1 MKANCLGVCA
11 LLAAVAASGCGD
23 VATSS
28 RTPSIL
34 VVQSLTA
41 ASGADPQKF
50 GGTLDS
56 DVITNVTDPPPCS
69 EAAPCPVVF
78 PDLGQ
83 VSLSLAAKNQAST
96 TAPTDLNS
104 VTITRYRVEFSR
116 ADGHNVQGVDVPYAF
131 DSAVTFTVPAGGDSA
146 GMGFELV
153 RHVSK
158 QEAPLLAL
166 KTSHNIISTIAKVTF
181 YGTDQAGNVVNAV
194 ASIGIAFGNFADP
207 K

>member
-1 MKANCLGVCA
+1 MKPICLGICA

-28 RTPSIL
+28 RASSVL
-34 VVQSLTA
+34 VIDSLTA
-41 ASGADPQKF
+41 ASGAEPAQF

-56 DVITNVTDPPPCS
+56 DVSTNVTEPAPCS
-69 EAAPCPVVF
+69 DASPCPVVY
-78 PDLGQ
+78 PDLGK
-83 VSLSLAAKNQAST
+83 VSLSLVAKNQVST
-96 TAPTDLNS
+96 TAPTALNS

-116 ADGHNVQGVDVPYAF
+116 ADGHNVAGVDVPYAF
-131 DSAVTFTVPAGGDSA
+131 DSAMTFTIPAGGKA
-146 GMGFELV
+146 EMGFELV

-181 YGTDQAGNVVNAV
+181 YGTDQSGNVVSAV
-194 ASIGIAFGNFADP
+194 GSIGIAFGNFADP
-207 K
+207 E

>member
-1 MKANCLGVCA
+1 MCA
-11 LLAAVAASGCGD
+11 LLAAFAASGCGD
-23 VATSS
+23 VATGS
-28 RTPSIL
+28 RGPSIL
-34 VVQSLTA
+34 VIDSLTA
-41 ASGADPQKF
+41 ASGADPGKF

-56 DVITNVTDPPPCS
+56 DVITNVTEPAPCS
-69 EAAPCPVVF
+69 ETSPCPVVF
-78 PDLGQ
+78 SDLGE
-83 VSLSLAAKNQAST
+83 VKLSLTAKDQ
-96 TAPTDLNS
+96 TATGPTGLNA

-116 ADGHNVQGVDVPYAF
+116 ADGHNTPGVDIPYPF
-131 DSAVTFTVPAGGDSA
+131 DSAFTFTVTAGDDA
-146 GMGFELV
+146 TMGFELV

-194 ASIGIAFGNFADP
+194 GSIGIAFGNFADP

>member
-1 MKANCLGVCA
+1 MKPIRVGICA

-28 RTPSIL
+28 RGPSIL
-34 VVQSLTA
+34 VIESLTA
-41 ASGADPQKF
+41 ASGADPQEF
-50 GGTLDS
+50 GGTLNS
-56 DVITNVTDPPPCS
+56 DVITNVTEPAPCS
-69 EAAPCPVVF
+69 DTSPCPVVF

-83 VSLSLAAKNQAST
+83 VRLSLAAKNQAST
-96 TAPTDLNS
+96 TGPTDLNT

-131 DSAVTFTVPAGGDSA
+131 DSAMTFTVPVTGDAS
-146 GMGFELV
+146 MGFELV

-166 KTSHNIISTIAKVTF
+166 KTSQNIISTIAKITF

-194 ASIGIAFGNFADP
+194 GSIGISFGNFADP
-207 K
+207 E

>member
-1 MKANCLGVCA
+1 MKPIRVGICA
-11 LLAAVAASGCGD
+11 LLAAAAASGCGD
-23 VATSS
+23 VATGS
-28 RTPSIL
+28 RASTIL
-34 VVQSLTA
+34 VVESMTA
-41 ASGADPQKF
+41 ASGAEPNEF

-56 DVITNVTDPPPCS
+56 DVITNIRQPPPCS
-69 EAAPCPVVF
+69 DASPCPVVF
-78 PDLGQ
+78 SDLGE
-83 VSLSLAAKNQAST
+83 VRLSLAAKNQAAT
-96 TAPTDLNS
+96 TAPSALNS

-116 ADGHNVQGVDVPYAF
+116 ADGHNVPGVDVPYSF
-131 DSAVTFTVPAGGDSA
+131 DSAMTFTVPAGGEST

-166 KTSHNIISTIAKVTF
+166 KTTRNIISTIANVTF

-207 K
+207 E